1 MYGLVSRTPMLQHFS
16 SLICMTD
23 RRTNMEIGASVILTC
38 ILELLAGLGLFLYG
52 METMS
57 DGLERVAGK
66 QLKGLL
72 GAVTKNRLTQVILGF
87 IITVLMQSSSATT
100 VMLVGFVNAG
110 IMQLSQAVGIIMG
123 ANIGTTV
130 TVLMMSVKLDFD
142 IIFCFVGCIVLFLM
156 MFAPKKFKGLSGIVP
171 VIFGVGTLFLGMG
184 IMSEAMKPLR
194 EWQGFREALA
204 AVNNPIVAVLIGAGI
219 TAVIQSSAAS
229 IAILMPLAELGLIDF
244 QMCMFILF
252 GQNIGTCATAV
263 LACIG
268 TSATSKRVA
277 CVHLLFNVIGTV
289 IFIILALVM
298 PIHTWIQN
306 MVPSNISMQ
315 ISVTHI
321 IFNSV
326 TTVLLL
332 PFCNVLEQLACILI
346 RDDGMTGEAMRLEHF
361 DQRMLGA
368 PAVAA
373 EQLFNETKRMGA
385 IARANFSRA
394 IECFDQ
400 WDEDKAAE
408 AARNEEVLDFLNRE
422 ITTYLVEVKGLDLN
436 AQDTLLVGALF
447 HVINDMERVGDHS
460 QNILEAAQ
468 LRHNE
473 EIKFS
478 AKAVQELDDL
488 SDMVTLQLDRALDLF
503 SRQDNRAVAIKQV
516 EDTEQQIDDTTE
528 ALRQHHVERL
538 KQHKCSAKNGMIY
551 LDILTNLER
560 IGDHAENIATSV
572 EKAQTTHHVA

>member
-1 MYGLVSRTPMLQHFS
+1 M
-16 SLICMTD
+16 
-23 RRTNMEIGASVILTC
+23 NIGTLATC
-38 ILELLAGLGLFLYG
+38 LLELLAGLGLFLYG

-57 DGLERVAGK
+57 EGLERVAGK
-66 QLKGLL
+66 QLKSLL
-72 GAVTKNRLTQVILGF
+72 GAVTKNRVTQVILGF

-142 IIFCFVGCIVLFLM
+142 IIFCFIGCVVLFLM
-156 MFAPKKFKGLSGIVP
+156 MFAPKKFKGLSGFVP
-171 VIFGVGTLFLGMG
+171 VIFGVGALFLGMG
-184 IMSEAMKPLR
+184 LMSAAMEPLR
-194 EWQGFREALA
+194 EWQGFKDALA
-204 AVNNPIVAVLIGAGI
+204 AVKNPIVAVLIGAGI

-229 IAILMPLAELGLIDF
+229 IAILMPLAAMGFIDF
-244 QMCMFILF
+244 RMCMFILF
-252 GQNIGTCATAV
+252 GQNIGTCVTAV

-268 TSATSKRVA
+268 TTATSKRVS
-277 CVHLLFNVIGTV
+277 CVHLLFNIIGTV
-289 IFIILALVM
+289 IFIILAMIL

-306 MVPSNISMQ
+306 LVPGNIEMQ
-315 ISVTHI
+315 IAVTHI

-326 TTVLLL
+326 TTVMLL
-332 PFCNVLEQLACILI
+332 PFCNVLEQLACIII
-346 RDDGMTGEAMRLEHF
+346 RDDGATGEVMKLEHF
-361 DQRMLGA
+361 DQRMLNA

-373 EQLFNETKRMGA
+373 EQLFNETKRMGN
-385 IARANFSRA
+385 IARANFVRA

-400 WDEDKAAE
+400 WDDDKAAE
-408 AARNEEVLDFLNRE
+408 VARNEEVLDFLNHE

-436 AQDTLLVGALF
+436 AQDTLLVGSLF

-468 LRHNE
+468 LRHKE

-478 AKAVQELDDL
+478 DKAVRELDDL
-488 SDMVTLQLDRALDLF
+488 SMMVTNQLDRAMEIF
-503 SRQDNRAVAIKQV
+503 SQQDNRGIALKQV
-516 EDTEQQIDDTTE
+516 EDTEQEIDDITE
-528 ALRQHHVERL
+528 ALREHHVDRL

-560 IGDHAENIATSV
+560 IGDHAENIASSV
-572 EKAQTTHHVA
+572 EKQQTAHHAG

>member
-1 MYGLVSRTPMLQHFS
+1 
-16 SLICMTD
+16 
-23 RRTNMEIGASVILTC
+23 MEIGTSVLLTC
-38 ILELLAGLGLFLYG
+38 LLELLAGLGLFLYG

-66 QLKGLL
+66 QLKNLL
-72 GAVTKNRLTQVILGF
+72 GAVTKNRLTQVLLGF

-130 TVLMMSVKLDFD
+130 TVLMMSVKLDFH
-142 IIFCFVGCIVLFLM
+142 IIFCFIGCIVLFLM
-156 MFAPKKFKGLSGIVP
+156 MFAPKKFGKMEGFVP
-171 VIFGVGTLFLGMG
+171 VIFGVGALFIGMTF
-184 IMSEAMKPLR
+184 MSDAMKPLR
-194 EWQGFREALA
+194 EWQGFVDALA
-204 AVNNPIVAVLIGAGI
+204 AVKNPIVAVLIGAGI

-252 GQNIGTCATAV
+252 GQNIGTCVTAV

-268 TSATSKRVA
+268 TTSISKRVA
-277 CVHLLFNVIGTV
+277 CVHLLFNVLGTG
-289 IFIILALVM
+289 IFIILALILPM
-298 PIHTWIQN
+298 HTWIQN
-306 MVPSNISMQ
+306 LVPGNISMQ

-332 PFCNVLEQLACILI
+332 PLCNVLEQMACIII
-346 RDDGMTGEAMRLEHF
+346 RDDGQTGEAMKLAHF
-361 DQRMLGA
+361 DQRMLNA

-373 EQLFNETKRMGA
+373 EQLFNEAKRMGQ
-385 IARANFSRA
+385 IAKANFVRA

-400 WDEDKAAE
+400 WDDDKAAE
-408 AARNEEVLDFLNRE
+408 VNRNEEVLDFLNHE

-436 AQDTLLVGALF
+436 AQDTLLVGSLF
-447 HVINDMERVGDHS
+447 HVVNDMERVGDHS
-460 QNILEAAQ
+460 LNILEAAQ
-468 LRHNE
+468 LRHRE
-473 EIKFS
+473 EIRFS
-478 AKAVQELDDL
+478 DKAVKELDDL
-488 SDMVTLQLDRALDLF
+488 SAMITTQLERAMELF
-503 SRQDNRAVAIKQV
+503 SHQDNRPVAIKQV
-516 EDTEQQIDDTTE
+516 EDTEQEIDDTTE
-528 ALRQHHVERL
+528 ALREHHVERL

-572 EKAQTTHHVA
+572 EKAQAIHHVA

>member
-1 MYGLVSRTPMLQHFS
+1 
-16 SLICMTD
+16 
-23 RRTNMEIGASVILTC
+23 MEIGASVLFTC

-57 DGLERVAGK
+57 EGLERVAGK
-66 QLKGLL
+66 QLKSLL
-72 GAVTKNRLTQVILGF
+72 GAVTKNRATQVVLGF

-130 TVLMMSVKLDFD
+130 TVLMMSVKLDFH
-142 IIFCFVGCIVLFLM
+142 IIFCFIGCIVLFLM

-171 VIFGVGTLFLGMG
+171 VIFGVGALFIGMTF
-184 IMSEAMKPLR
+184 MSNAMKPLR
-194 EWQGFREALA
+194 DWQGFTNALQ

-219 TAVIQSSAAS
+219 TALIQSSAAS

-252 GQNIGTCATAV
+252 GQNIGTCVTAV

-268 TSATSKRVA
+268 TTATSKRVA

-289 IFIILALVM
+289 IFIILALIL
-298 PIHTWIQN
+298 PLHTWIQSL
-306 MVPSNISMQ
+306 VPGNISMQ

-332 PFCNVLEQLACILI
+332 PFASVLEQLACILI
-346 RDDGMTGEAMRLEHF
+346 RGDGAVGEAMRLEHF
-361 DQRMLGA
+361 DQRMLNA

-373 EQLFNETKRMGA
+373 EQLFNEVKRMGN
-385 IARANFSRA
+385 IARANFERA
-394 IECFDQ
+394 IECFDE
-400 WDEDKAAE
+400 WNDDKAE
-408 AARNEEVLDFLNRE
+408 EIARNEEVLDFLNRE
-422 ITTYLVEVKGLDLN
+422 ITTYLVEVKGLDLGE
-436 AQDTLLVGALF
+436 QDTLLVGSLF
-447 HVINDMERVGDHS
+447 HVVNDMERVGDHS

-473 EIKFS
+473 DIKFS
-478 AKAVQELDDL
+478 EKAVKELDDL
-488 SDMVTLQLDRALDLF
+488 STMVTAQLERAMDLF
-503 SRQDNRAVAIKQV
+503 SRQESHPVALKQV
-516 EDTEQQIDDTTE
+516 EDTEEEIDNITE
-528 ALRQHHVERL
+528 ALRQHHVDRL

-551 LDILTNLER
+551 LDLLTNLER
-560 IGDHAENIATSV
+560 IGDHAENIATAPT
-572 EKAQTTHHVA
+572 KAVASHHIV

>member
-1 MYGLVSRTPMLQHFS
+1 
-16 SLICMTD
+16 
-23 RRTNMEIGASVILTC
+23 MEIGASVIATC
-38 ILELLAGLGLFLYG
+38 LLELLAGLGLFLYG

-57 DGLERVAGK
+57 EGLERVAGK
-66 QLKGLL
+66 QLKNLL
-72 GAVTKNRLTQVILGF
+72 GAVTKNRATQVVLGF

-130 TVLMMSVKLDFD
+130 TVLMMSVKLDFH
-142 IIFCFVGCIVLFLM
+142 IIFCFIGCIVLFLM
-156 MFAPKKFKGLSGIVP
+156 MFAPKKFGKMEGIVP
-171 VIFGVGTLFLGMG
+171 VIFGVGALFIGMTF
-184 IMSEAMKPLR
+184 MSNAMKPLR
-194 EWQGFREALA
+194 DWQGFTDALQ
-204 AVNNPIVAVLIGAGI
+204 AVKNPIVAVLIGAGI
-219 TAVIQSSAAS
+219 TALIQSSAAS

-252 GQNIGTCATAV
+252 GQNIGTCVTAV

-289 IFIILALVM
+289 IFIILALLL
-298 PIHTWIQN
+298 PLHTWIQS
-306 MVPSNISMQ
+306 MVPGNISMQ

-332 PFCNVLEQLACILI
+332 PFASVLEQLACII
-346 RDDGMTGEAMRLEHF
+346 IHDDGMAGEAMRLEHF
-361 DQRMLGA
+361 DQRMLNA

-373 EQLFNETKRMGA
+373 EQLFNEAKRMGS
-385 IARANFSRA
+385 IAKANFVRA
-394 IECFDQ
+394 IECFDE
-400 WDEDKAAE
+400 WDDDKAAE
-408 AARNEEVLDFLNRE
+408 VLRNEEVLDFLNHE

-436 AQDTLLVGALF
+436 AQDTLLVGSLF

-478 AKAVQELDDL
+478 EKAVRELDDL
-488 SDMVTLQLDRALDLF
+488 SAMVSAQLDRAMEIF
-503 SRQDNRAVAIKQV
+503 SKQDNRGVALSQV
-516 EDTEQQIDDTTE
+516 ETTEQEIDDITE
-528 ALRQHHVERL
+528 ALRQHHVDRL

-560 IGDHAENIATSV
+560 IGDHAENIASSV
-572 EKAQTTHHVA
+572 EKQQTAHHVA

>member
-1 MYGLVSRTPMLQHFS
+1 
-16 SLICMTD
+16 
-23 RRTNMEIGASVILTC
+23 MEIGASVILTC

-66 QLKGLL
+66 QLKSLL
-72 GAVTKNRLTQVILGF
+72 GAVTKNRATQVVLGF

-130 TVLMMSVKLDFD
+130 TVLMMSVKLDFH
-142 IIFCFVGCIVLFLM
+142 IIFCFIGCIVLFLM
-156 MFAPKKFKGLSGIVP
+156 MFAPKKFKGLGSVVP
-171 VIFGVGTLFLGMG
+171 VIFGVGALFIGMTF
-184 IMSEAMKPLR
+184 MSNAMKPLR
-194 EWQGFREALA
+194 DWQGFTNALQ

-219 TAVIQSSAAS
+219 TALIQSSAAS

-252 GQNIGTCATAV
+252 GQNIGTCVTAV

-289 IFIILALVM
+289 IFIILALIL
-298 PIHTWIQN
+298 PIHTWIQAA
-306 MVPSNISMQ
+306 VPGNISMQ
-315 ISVTHI
+315 ISLTHI

-326 TTVLLL
+326 TTVMLL
-332 PFCNVLEQLACILI
+332 PFASVLEQLACILI
-346 RDDGMTGEAMRLEHF
+346 HDDGMVGEAMKLQYF
-361 DQRMLGA
+361 DQRMLNA

-373 EQLFNETKRMGA
+373 EQLFNEVKRMGN
-385 IARANFSRA
+385 IARANFVRA

-400 WDEDKAAE
+400 WDEDKAE
-408 AARNEEVLDFLNRE
+408 EIGRNEEVLDFLNRE
-422 ITTYLVEVKGLDLN
+422 ITTYLVEVKGLDLGE
-436 AQDTLLVGALF
+436 QDTLLVGSLF
-447 HVINDMERVGDHS
+447 HVVNDMERVGDHS

-478 AKAVQELDDL
+478 DKAVQELDDL
-488 SDMVTLQLDRALDLF
+488 SSRVTSQLDLALELF
-503 SRQDNRAVAIKQV
+503 AKQDNRSVAIKQV
-516 EDTEQQIDDTTE
+516 EDAEQAIDDITE

-560 IGDHAENIATSV
+560 IGDHAENIATSAT
-572 EKAQTTHHVA
+572 KAVVSHHVM

>member
-1 MYGLVSRTPMLQHFS
+1 MEMSFS
-16 SLICMTD
+16 VL
-23 RRTNMEIGASVILTC
+23 ATC

-66 QLKGLL
+66 QLKSLL
-72 GAVTKNRLTQVILGF
+72 GAVTKNRVTQVLLGF

-130 TVLMMSVKLDFD
+130 TVLMMSVKLDFH
-142 IIFCFVGCIVLFLM
+142 IIFCFIGCVVLFLM
-156 MFAPKKFKGLSGIVP
+156 MFAPKKFGKMEGIVP
-171 VIFGVGTLFLGMG
+171 VIFGVGALFIGMTF
-184 IMSEAMKPLR
+184 MSDAMKPLR
-194 EWQGFREALA
+194 DWQGFADALK
-204 AVNNPIVAVLIGAGI
+204 AVQNPIVAVAIGAGI
-219 TAVIQSSAAS
+219 TALIQSSAAS

-252 GQNIGTCATAV
+252 GQNIGTCVTAV

-268 TSATSKRVA
+268 ASATSKRVA
-277 CVHLLFNVIGTV
+277 CVHLLFNCIGTV
-289 IFIILALVM
+289 IFIILALIL

-306 MVPSNISMQ
+306 LVPGNISMQ

-321 IFNSV
+321 IFNFV

-332 PFCNVLEQLACILI
+332 PFANVLEQLACILI
-346 RDDGMTGEAMRLEHF
+346 RDDGAAGVAMRLEHF
-361 DQRMLGA
+361 DQRMLNA

-373 EQLFNETKRMGA
+373 EQLFNEVKRMGG
-385 IARANFSRA
+385 IAKSNFVKA
-394 IECFDQ
+394 IECFDD
-400 WDEDKAAE
+400 WNDDKAE
-408 AARNEEVLDFLNRE
+408 EVARNEEVLDFLNHE

-436 AQDTLLVGALF
+436 PQDTLLVGALF
-447 HVINDMERVGDHS
+447 HVVNDMERVGDHS

-478 AKAVQELDDL
+478 EKAVKELDDL
-488 SDMVTLQLDRALDLF
+488 SGLITAQIDRALDLF
-503 SRQDNRAVAIKQV
+503 SRQDSSAAAIEQV
-516 EDTEQQIDDTTE
+516 EKTEQEIDDITE
-528 ALRQHHVERL
+528 ALREHHVDRL

-572 EKAQTTHHVA
+572 TKAQAAHHAV

>member
-1 MYGLVSRTPMLQHFS
+1 
-16 SLICMTD
+16 
-23 RRTNMEIGASVILTC
+23 MEIGFATLATC

-52 METMS
+52 MNTMS

-66 QLKGLL
+66 QLKSLL
-72 GAVTKNRLTQVILGF
+72 GAVTKNRATQVVLGF

-130 TVLMMSVKLDFD
+130 TVLMMSIKLDFD
-142 IIFCFVGCIVLFLM
+142 IIFCFIGCIVLFLM
-156 MFAPKKFKGLSGIVP
+156 MFAPKKFKSLSGFVP
-171 VIFGVGTLFLGMG
+171 VIFGVGALFLGMG
-184 IMSEAMKPLR
+184 LMSSAMSPLR
-194 EWQGFREALA
+194 EWQGFKDALA
-204 AVNNPIVAVLIGAGI
+204 AVNHPLIAVLIGAVI

-229 IAILMPLAELGLIDF
+229 IAILMPLAAMKIIPFE
-244 QMCMFILF
+244 MCMFILF
-252 GQNIGTCATAV
+252 GQNIGTCVTAV

-268 TSATSKRVA
+268 ASATSKRVA
-277 CVHLLFNVIGTV
+277 CVHLLFNVIGTL
-289 IFIILALVM
+289 IFIILAMVLPMAEWIVALVGE
-298 PIHTWIQN
+298 N
-306 MVPSNISMQ
+306 NIEMQ

-321 IFNSV
+321 IFNFV
-326 TTVLLL
+326 TTVMLL
-332 PFCNVLEQLACILI
+332 PFSNVLEQLACILI
-346 RDDGMTGEAMRLEHF
+346 RDDGAAGEAMKLKYF
-361 DQRMLGA
+361 DQRMMNA

-373 EQLFNETKRMGA
+373 EQLFNEANRMGK
-385 IARANFSRA
+385 IAKANFVRA

-400 WDEDKAAE
+400 WDDEKAE
-408 AARNEEVLDFLNRE
+408 EIARNEEVLDFLNHE
-422 ITTYLVEVKGLDLN
+422 ITTYLVEVKGLDLSP
-436 AQDTLLVGALF
+436 QDTLLVGAMF

-468 LRHNE
+468 LRHKE

-478 AKAVQELDDL
+478 EKAVKELDDL
-488 SDMVTLQLDRALDLF
+488 SAMITAQLDRAMEIF
-503 SRQDNRAVAIKQV
+503 SKQDTSASVIKLV
-516 EDTEQQIDDTTE
+516 EDIEQEVDDTTE
-528 ALRQHHVERL
+528 ALREHHVDRL

-572 EKAQTTHHVA
+572 KKTQIHHHVA

>member
-1 MYGLVSRTPMLQHFS
+1 
-16 SLICMTD
+16 
-23 RRTNMEIGASVILTC
+23 MELTFSVIFTC

-52 METMS
+52 MNTMS
-57 DGLERVAGK
+57 EGLERVAGK

-72 GAVTKNRLTQVILGF
+72 GAVTKNRATQVILGF

-130 TVLMMSVKLDFD
+130 TVLMMSVKLDFH
-142 IIFCFVGCIVLFLM
+142 IIFCFVGCVMLFM
-156 MFAPKKFKGLSGIVP
+156 VMFAPKKFKGLNGIVP
-171 VIFGVGTLFLGMG
+171 VIFGLGALFIGMVF
-184 IMSEAMKPLR
+184 MSSAMKPLR
-194 EWQGFREALA
+194 EFQGFVDALA
-204 AVNNPIVAVLIGAGI
+204 SVRNPIVAVLIGAGI
-219 TAVIQSSAAS
+219 TALLQSSAAS

-252 GQNIGTCATAV
+252 GQNIGTCITAV

-277 CVHLLFNVIGTV
+277 CVHLLFNIIGTL
-289 IFIILALVM
+289 IFIILALVL
-298 PIHTWIQN
+298 PLHTWIAGL
-306 MVPSNISMQ
+306 VPGNISMQ

-321 IFNSV
+321 LFNSV

-332 PFCNVLEQLACILI
+332 PFANVLEQLACILI
-346 RDDGMTGEAMRLEHF
+346 REDGSVAEPMRLEHF
-361 DQRMLGA
+361 DQRMLMT
-368 PAVAA
+368 PAVAT
-373 EQLFNETKRMGA
+373 EQLFNEVKRMGL
-385 IARANFSRA
+385 IARANFTRA
-394 IECFDQ
+394 IECFDE

-408 AARNEEVLDFLNRE
+408 ITRSEEVLDFLNRE
-422 ITTYLVEVKGLDLN
+422 VTTYLVEVKGLDLGP
-436 AQDTLLVGALF
+436 QDTLLVGSLF
-447 HVINDMERVGDHS
+447 HVVNDMERVGDHS

-478 AKAVQELDDL
+478 PKAVQELDDL
-488 SDMVTLQLDRALDLF
+488 SALVTAQLDRAMDIF
-503 SRQDNRAVAIKQV
+503 SRQDGRPVSLKQV
-516 EDTEQQIDDTTE
+516 IDTEQEIDDTTE

-538 KQHKCSAKNGMIY
+538 KQHKCSAKNGMLY

-572 EKAQTTHHVA
+572 EKQTAGHVAV

>member
-1 MYGLVSRTPMLQHFS
+1 
-16 SLICMTD
+16 
-23 RRTNMEIGASVILTC
+23 MEIGASVIATC
-38 ILELLAGLGLFLYG
+38 LLELLAGLGLFLYG

-57 DGLERVAGK
+57 EGLERVAGK
-66 QLKGLL
+66 QLKNLL
-72 GAVTKNRLTQVILGF
+72 GAVTKNRATQVVLGF

-130 TVLMMSVKLDFD
+130 TVLMMSVKLDFH
-142 IIFCFVGCIVLFLM
+142 IIFCFIGCIVLFLM
-156 MFAPKKFKGLSGIVP
+156 MFAPKKFGKMEGIVP
-171 VIFGVGTLFLGMG
+171 VIFGVGALFIGMTF
-184 IMSEAMKPLR
+184 MSNAMKPLR
-194 EWQGFREALA
+194 DWQGFTDALQ
-204 AVNNPIVAVLIGAGI
+204 AVKNPIVAVLIGAGI
-219 TAVIQSSAAS
+219 TALIQSSAAS

-252 GQNIGTCATAV
+252 GQNIGTCVTAV

-289 IFIILALVM
+289 IFIILALLL
-298 PIHTWIQN
+298 PLHTWIQS
-306 MVPSNISMQ
+306 MVPGNISMQ

-332 PFCNVLEQLACILI
+332 PFASVLEQLACII
-346 RDDGMTGEAMRLEHF
+346 IHDDGMAGEAMRLEHF
-361 DQRMLGA
+361 DQRMLNA

-373 EQLFNETKRMGA
+373 EQLFNEAKRMGG
-385 IARANFSRA
+385 IAKANFVRA
-394 IECFDQ
+394 IECFDE
-400 WDEDKAAE
+400 WDDDKAAE
-408 AARNEEVLDFLNRE
+408 VLRNEEVLDFLNHE

-436 AQDTLLVGALF
+436 AQDTLLVGSLF

-478 AKAVQELDDL
+478 EKAVRELDDL
-488 SDMVTLQLDRALDLF
+488 SAMVSAQLDRAMEIF
-503 SRQDNRAVAIKQV
+503 SKQDNRGVALSQV
-516 EDTEQQIDDTTE
+516 ETTEQEIDDITE
-528 ALRQHHVERL
+528 ALRQHHVDRL

-560 IGDHAENIATSV
+560 IGDHAENIASSV
-572 EKAQTTHHVA
+572 EKQQTAHHVA

>member
-1 MYGLVSRTPMLQHFS
+1 
-16 SLICMTD
+16 
-23 RRTNMEIGASVILTC
+23 MEIGFATLATC

-52 METMS
+52 MNTMS

-72 GAVTKNRLTQVILGF
+72 GAVTKNRATQVVLGF

-130 TVLMMSVKLDFD
+130 TVLMMSIKLDFD
-142 IIFCFVGCIVLFLM
+142 IIFCFIGCIVLFLM
-156 MFAPKKFKGLSGIVP
+156 MFAPKKFKSLGGFVP
-171 VIFGVGTLFLGMG
+171 VIFGVGALFLGMG
-184 IMSEAMKPLR
+184 LMSSAMSPLR
-194 EWQGFREALA
+194 EWQGFKDALA
-204 AVNNPIVAVLIGAGI
+204 AVNHPLIAVLIGAVI

-229 IAILMPLAELGLIDF
+229 IAILMPLAAMKIIPFE
-244 QMCMFILF
+244 MCMFILF
-252 GQNIGTCATAV
+252 GQNIGTCVTAV

-268 TSATSKRVA
+268 ASATSKRVA

-289 IFIILALVM
+289 IFIILAMVLPMAEWIVALVGE
-298 PIHTWIQN
+298 N
-306 MVPSNISMQ
+306 NIEMQ

-326 TTVLLL
+326 TTVMLL
-332 PFCNVLEQLACILI
+332 PFSNVLEQLACILI
-346 RDDGMTGEAMRLEHF
+346 RDDGTTGEAMKLKHF
-361 DQRMLGA
+361 DQRMMNA

-373 EQLFNETKRMGA
+373 EQLFNECKRMGN
-385 IARANFSRA
+385 IAKANFVRA

-408 AARNEEVLDFLNRE
+408 VARSEEVLDFLNHE

-436 AQDTLLVGALF
+436 PQDTLLVGALF
-447 HVINDMERVGDHS
+447 HVVNDMERVGDHS

-468 LRHNE
+468 LRHKE
-473 EIKFS
+473 EIRFS
-478 AKAVQELDDL
+478 EKAVKELDDL
-488 SDMVTLQLDRALDLF
+488 SAMITAQLDRAMDIF
-503 SRQDNRAVAIKQV
+503 SRQDTRAVALKQV
-516 EDTEQQIDDTTE
+516 EDVEQEIDDITE
-528 ALRQHHVERL
+528 ALREHHVDRL

-572 EKAQTTHHVA
+572 MKAQAAHHVA

>member
-1 MYGLVSRTPMLQHFS
+1 
-16 SLICMTD
+16 
-23 RRTNMEIGASVILTC
+23 MELSFSVIFTC

-52 METMS
+52 MNTMS

-66 QLKGLL
+66 QLKSLL
-72 GAVTKNRLTQVILGF
+72 TAVTRNRAMQVILGF

-130 TVLMMSVKLDFD
+130 TVLMMSVKLDFH
-142 IIFCFVGCIVLFLM
+142 IIFCFIGCIILFMM
-156 MFAPKKFKGLSGIVP
+156 MFAPKKFGSLGGIVP
-171 VIFGVGTLFLGMG
+171 VIFGVGALFIGMNF
-184 IMSEAMKPLR
+184 MSAAMTPLR
-194 EWQGFREALA
+194 DFQGFADALA
-204 AVNNPIVAVLIGAGI
+204 AVRNPLVAVLIGAGI
-219 TAVIQSSAAS
+219 TALIQSSAAS

-252 GQNIGTCATAV
+252 GQNIGTCITAV

-277 CVHLLFNVIGTV
+277 CVHLLFNVIGTI
-289 IFIILALVM
+289 IFIILALVL
-298 PIHTWIQN
+298 PLHTWIQQL
-306 MVPSNISMQ
+306 VPGNISGQ
-315 ISVTHI
+315 IAVTHI

-326 TTVLLL
+326 TTLLLL
-332 PFCNVLEQLACILI
+332 PFSNVLEQLACILI
-346 RDDGMTGEAMRLEHF
+346 RDDGITGEAMRLEHF
-361 DQRMLGA
+361 DKRMLNA

-373 EQLFNETKRMGA
+373 EQLFNEVKRMGG
-385 IARANFSRA
+385 IARANFIRA
-394 IECFDQ
+394 TECFDE

-408 AARNEEVLDFLNRE
+408 INRSEEVLDFLNRE
-422 ITTYLVEVKGLDLN
+422 ITTYLVEVKGLDLSE
-436 AQDTLLVGALF
+436 ADTLLVGSLF
-447 HVINDMERVGDHS
+447 HVVNDMERVGDHS

-468 LRHNE
+468 LRFNE

-488 SDMVTLQLDRALDLF
+488 SARVTGQLDRAMALF
-503 SRQDNRAVAIKQV
+503 SKQDDRPELRAEV
-516 EDTEQQIDDTTE
+516 EKAEQEIDDITE
-528 ALRQHHVERL
+528 ALREHHVERL

-572 EKAQTTHHVA
+572 EKYQNGHHSA

>member
-1 MYGLVSRTPMLQHFS
+1 
-16 SLICMTD
+16 
-23 RRTNMEIGASVILTC
+23 MEIGFATLATC

-52 METMS
+52 MNTMS

-66 QLKGLL
+66 QLKSLL
-72 GAVTKNRLTQVILGF
+72 GAVTKNRATQVVLGF

-123 ANIGTTV
+123 AKIRTTV

-142 IIFCFVGCIVLFLM
+142 IIFCFIGCIVLFLM
-156 MFAPKKFKGLSGIVP
+156 MFAPKKFKNLGGFVP
-171 VIFGVGTLFLGMG
+171 VIFGVGALFLGMG
-184 IMSEAMKPLR
+184 LMSSAMSPLR
-194 EWQGFREALA
+194 EWQGFKDALA
-204 AVNNPIVAVLIGAGI
+204 AVNHPLIAVLIGAGI

-229 IAILMPLAELGLIDF
+229 IAILMPLAAMGLIDF

-252 GQNIGTCATAV
+252 GQNIGTCVTAV

-268 TSATSKRVA
+268 TTATSKRVA
-277 CVHLLFNVIGTV
+277 CVHLLFNIIGTV
-289 IFIILALVM
+289 IFIILALVL
-298 PIHTWIQN
+298 PIHTWIQSF
-306 MVPSNISMQ
+306 VPSNIEMQ
-315 ISVTHI
+315 IAVTHI

-326 TTVLLL
+326 TTVMLL
-332 PFCNVLEQLACILI
+332 PFSNVLEQLACILI
-346 RDDGMTGEAMRLEHF
+346 RDDGTAGEAMKLKHF
-361 DQRMLGA
+361 DQRMMNA

-373 EQLFNETKRMGA
+373 EQLFNECKRMGN
-385 IARANFSRA
+385 IAKANFVRA

-408 AARNEEVLDFLNRE
+408 VARSEEVLDFLNNE

-436 AQDTLLVGALF
+436 FQDTMLVGALF
-447 HVINDMERVGDHS
+447 HVVNDMERVGDHS

-468 LRHNE
+468 LRHKE
-473 EIKFS
+473 EIRFS
-478 AKAVQELDDL
+478 EKAVKELDDL
-488 SDMVTLQLDRALDLF
+488 SAMITAQLDRAMDIF
-503 SRQDNRAVAIKQV
+503 SRQDTRAVALKQV
-516 EDTEQQIDDTTE
+516 EDVEQEIDDITE
-528 ALRQHHVERL
+528 ALREHHVDRL

-572 EKAQTTHHVA
+572 MKAQAAHHVA

>member
-1 MYGLVSRTPMLQHFS
+1 
-16 SLICMTD
+16 
-23 RRTNMEIGASVILTC
+23 MEIGANVLLTC

-66 QLKGLL
+66 QLKSLL
-72 GAVTKNRLTQVILGF
+72 GAVTKNRATQVVLGF

-130 TVLMMSVKLDFD
+130 TVLMMSVKLDFH
-142 IIFCFVGCIVLFLM
+142 IIFCFIGCIVLFLM

-171 VIFGVGTLFLGMG
+171 VIFGVGALFIGMTF
-184 IMSEAMKPLR
+184 MSNAMKPLR
-194 EWQGFREALA
+194 DWQGFTNALQ

-219 TAVIQSSAAS
+219 TALIQSSAAS

-252 GQNIGTCATAV
+252 GQNIGTCVTAV

-268 TSATSKRVA
+268 ASATSKRVA

-289 IFIILALVM
+289 IFIILALIL
-298 PIHTWIQN
+298 PIHTWIQAA
-306 MVPSNISMQ
+306 VPGNISMQ
-315 ISVTHI
+315 ISLTHI

-326 TTVLLL
+326 TTVMLL
-332 PFCNVLEQLACILI
+332 PFAGVLEQLACILI
-346 RDDGMTGEAMRLEHF
+346 REDGMVGEAMKLQHF
-361 DQRMLGA
+361 DQRMLNA

-373 EQLFNETKRMGA
+373 EQLFNEVKRMGN
-385 IARANFSRA
+385 IARANFVRA

-400 WDEDKAAE
+400 WDDDKAE
-408 AARNEEVLDFLNRE
+408 EIGRNEEVLDFLNRE
-422 ITTYLVEVKGLDLN
+422 ITTYLVEVKGLDLGE
-436 AQDTLLVGALF
+436 QDTLLVGSLF
-447 HVINDMERVGDHS
+447 HVVNDMERVGDHS

-473 EIKFS
+473 DIKFS
-478 AKAVQELDDL
+478 EKAVKELDDL
-488 SDMVTLQLDRALDLF
+488 SAMVTAQLDRAMDLF
-503 SRQDNRAVAIKQV
+503 SRQESSPAAFRPV
-516 EDTEQQIDDTTE
+516 EDTEEEIDNITE
-528 ALRQHHVERL
+528 ALRQHHVDRL

-560 IGDHAENIATSV
+560 IGDHAENIATSST
-572 EKAQTTHHVA
+572 KAVASHHIV

>member
-1 MYGLVSRTPMLQHFS
+1 MEMSFS
-16 SLICMTD
+16 VL
-23 RRTNMEIGASVILTC
+23 ATC

-66 QLKGLL
+66 QLKSLL
-72 GAVTKNRLTQVILGF
+72 GAVTKNRVTQVLLGF

-130 TVLMMSVKLDFD
+130 TVLMMSVKLDFH
-142 IIFCFVGCIVLFLM
+142 IIFCFIGCVVLFLM
-156 MFAPKKFKGLSGIVP
+156 MFAPKKFGKMEGIVP
-171 VIFGVGTLFLGMG
+171 VIFGVGALFIGMTF
-184 IMSEAMKPLR
+184 MSDAMKPLR
-194 EWQGFREALA
+194 GWEGFTNALA
-204 AVNNPIVAVLIGAGI
+204 AVKNPLVAVAIGAGI
-219 TAVIQSSAAS
+219 TALIQSSAAS

-252 GQNIGTCATAV
+252 GQNIGTCVTAV

-268 TSATSKRVA
+268 ASATSKRVA
-277 CVHLLFNVIGTV
+277 CVHLLFNCIGTV
-289 IFIILALVM
+289 IFIILALIL

-306 MVPSNISMQ
+306 LVPGNISMQ

-321 IFNSV
+321 IFNFV

-332 PFCNVLEQLACILI
+332 PFANVLEQLACILI
-346 RDDGMTGEAMRLEHF
+346 RDDGAAGVAMRLEHF
-361 DQRMLGA
+361 DQRMLNA

-373 EQLFNETKRMGA
+373 EQLFNEVKRMGG
-385 IARANFSRA
+385 IAKSNFVKA
-394 IECFDQ
+394 IECFDD
-400 WDEDKAAE
+400 WNDDKAE
-408 AARNEEVLDFLNRE
+408 EVARNEEVLDFLNHE

-436 AQDTLLVGALF
+436 PQDTLLVGALF
-447 HVINDMERVGDHS
+447 HVVNDMERVGDHS

-478 AKAVQELDDL
+478 EKAVKELDDL
-488 SDMVTLQLDRALDLF
+488 SGLITVQIDRALDLF
-503 SRQDNRAVAIKQV
+503 SRQDSSAAAIEQV
-516 EDTEQQIDDTTE
+516 EKTEQEIDDITE
-528 ALRQHHVERL
+528 ALREHHVDRL

-572 EKAQTTHHVA
+572 TKAQAAHHAV

>member
-1 MYGLVSRTPMLQHFS
+1 MEMSFS
-16 SLICMTD
+16 VL
-23 RRTNMEIGASVILTC
+23 ATC

-52 METMS
+52 MDTMS

-66 QLKGLL
+66 QLKSLL
-72 GAVTKNRLTQVILGF
+72 GAVTKNRATQVVLGF

-130 TVLMMSVKLDFD
+130 TVLMMSVKLDFH
-142 IIFCFVGCIVLFLM
+142 IIFCFIGCIVLFLM
-156 MFAPKKFKGLSGIVP
+156 MFAPKKFGKMEGIVP
-171 VIFGVGTLFLGMG
+171 VIFGVGALFIGMTF
-184 IMSEAMKPLR
+184 MSDAMKPLR
-194 EWQGFREALA
+194 GWEGFTNALA
-204 AVNNPIVAVLIGAGI
+204 AVKNPLVAVLIGAGI
-219 TAVIQSSAAS
+219 TALIQSSAAS

-252 GQNIGTCATAV
+252 GQNIGTCVTAV

-268 TSATSKRVA
+268 ASATSKRVA
-277 CVHLLFNVIGTV
+277 CVHLLFNCIGTV
-289 IFIILALVM
+289 IFIILALIL

-306 MVPSNISMQ
+306 LVPGNISMQ

-321 IFNSV
+321 IFNFV
-326 TTVLLL
+326 TTLLLL
-332 PFCNVLEQLACILI
+332 PFASVLEQLACILI
-346 RDDGMTGEAMRLEHF
+346 RDDGVTGVAMKLEHF
-361 DQRMLGA
+361 DQRMLNA

-373 EQLFNETKRMGA
+373 EQLFNEVKRMGG
-385 IARANFSRA
+385 IAKANFVKA
-394 IECFDQ
+394 IECFDE
-400 WDEDKAAE
+400 WNDDKAE
-408 AARNEEVLDFLNRE
+408 EIARNEEVLDFLNHE
-422 ITTYLVEVKGLDLN
+422 ITTYLVEVKGLDLS

-447 HVINDMERVGDHS
+447 HVVNDMERVGDHS

-473 EIKFS
+473 DIKFS
-478 AKAVQELDDL
+478 EKAVKELDDL
-488 SDMVTLQLDRALDLF
+488 STLITAQIDTALDLF
-503 SRQDNRAVAIKQV
+503 SRQDSSAAAIAQV
-516 EDTEQQIDDTTE
+516 EKTEQEIDDITE
-528 ALRQHHVERL
+528 ALREHHVDRL

-560 IGDHAENIATSV
+560 IGDHAENIATSAS
-572 EKAQTTHHVA
+572 KAQAVHHAA

>member
-1 MYGLVSRTPMLQHFS
+1 MEMSFS
-16 SLICMTD
+16 VL
-23 RRTNMEIGASVILTC
+23 ATC

-66 QLKGLL
+66 QLKSLL
-72 GAVTKNRLTQVILGF
+72 GAVTKNRVTQVLLGF

-130 TVLMMSVKLDFD
+130 TVLMMSVKLDFH
-142 IIFCFVGCIVLFLM
+142 IIFCFIGCVVLFLM
-156 MFAPKKFKGLSGIVP
+156 MFAPKKFGKMEGIVP
-171 VIFGVGTLFLGMG
+171 VIFGVGALFIGMTF
-184 IMSEAMKPLR
+184 MSDAMKPLR
-194 EWQGFREALA
+194 EWQGFVDALSS
-204 AVNNPIVAVLIGAGI
+204 VKNPIVAVLIGAGI
-219 TAVIQSSAAS
+219 TAIIQSSAAS

-252 GQNIGTCATAV
+252 GQNIGTCVTAV

-268 TSATSKRVA
+268 ASATSKRVA
-277 CVHLLFNVIGTV
+277 CVHLLFNCIGTV
-289 IFIILALVM
+289 IFIILALIL

-306 MVPSNISMQ
+306 LVPGNVSMQ

-321 IFNSV
+321 MFNSV

-332 PFCNVLEQLACILI
+332 PFANVLEQLACILI
-346 RDDGMTGEAMRLEHF
+346 RDDGAAGVAMRLEHF
-361 DQRMLGA
+361 DQRMLNA

-373 EQLFNETKRMGA
+373 EQLFNEVKRMGG
-385 IARANFSRA
+385 IAKSNFVKA
-394 IECFDQ
+394 IECFDD
-400 WDEDKAAE
+400 WNDDKAE
-408 AARNEEVLDFLNRE
+408 EVARNEEVLAFPNHE

-447 HVINDMERVGDHS
+447 HVVNDMERGGDHS

-478 AKAVQELDDL
+478 EKAVKELDDL
-488 SDMVTLQLDRALDLF
+488 SGLITAQIDRALDLF
-503 SRQDNRAVAIKQV
+503 SRQDSSAAAIEQV
-516 EDTEQQIDDTTE
+516 EKTEQEIDDITE
-528 ALRQHHVERL
+528 ALREHHVDRL

-560 IGDHAENIATSV
+560 IGDHAENIASSV
-572 EKAQTTHHVA
+572 DKNQNVHHVA

>member
-1 MYGLVSRTPMLQHFS
+1 
-16 SLICMTD
+16 
-23 RRTNMEIGASVILTC
+23 MELNFGVIATC
-38 ILELLAGLGLFLYG
+38 ILQLLAGLGLFLYG
-52 METMS
+52 MNTMS
-57 DGLERVAGK
+57 EGLEKVAGK

-72 GAVTKNRLTQVILGF
+72 GAVTKNRAMQVVLGF

-110 IMQLSQAVGIIMG
+110 IMQLSHAVGIIMG

-130 TVLMMSVKLDFD
+130 TVLMMSVKLDFHF
-142 IIFCFVGCIVLFLM
+142 IFCFIGCILLFM
-156 MFAPKKFKGLSGIVP
+156 IMFAPKKFKKLDGIVP
-171 VIFGVGTLFLGMG
+171 VIFGLGALFIGMVF
-184 IMSEAMKPLR
+184 MSQAMQPLR
-194 EWQGFREALA
+194 EFEGFRNALA
-204 AVNNPIVAVLIGAGI
+204 SVKNPLVAVLIGAGI
-219 TAVIQSSAAS
+219 TALLQSSAAS
-229 IAILMPLAELGLIDF
+229 IAILMPLAEMGLIDF

-252 GQNIGTCATAV
+252 GQNIGTCITAV

-277 CVHLLFNVIGTV
+277 CVHLLFNIIGTIV
-289 IFIILALVM
+289 FIIIALIL
-298 PIHTWIQN
+298 PLDQWIAG
-306 MVPSNISMQ
+306 MVPGNVSMQ

-332 PFCNVLEQLACILI
+332 PFASMLEQLACIFI
-346 RDDGMTGEAMRLEHF
+346 KEDGFAGESLKLEHF
-361 DQRMLGA
+361 DQRMLLT

-373 EQLFNETKRMGA
+373 EQLFNEAQRMGG
-385 IARANFSRA
+385 IALANFNRA
-394 IECFDQ
+394 IECFNE

-408 AARNEEVLDFLNRE
+408 IGRNEEVLDFLNRE
-422 ITTYLVEVKGLDLN
+422 ITTYLVEVKGLDLGE
-436 AQDTLLVGALF
+436 QDTLLVGSLF

-478 AKAVQELDDL
+478 QKAVQEIADL
-488 SDMVTLQLDRALDLF
+488 SAAVTAQLERAMEMF
-503 SRQDNRAVAIKQV
+503 ARQDNRPVSRKQV
-516 EDTEQQIDDTTE
+516 EEVEQMIDDTTE
-528 ALRQHHVERL
+528 ALREHHVERL

-572 EKAQTTHHVA
+572 DKVTAAHHTA

>member
-1 MYGLVSRTPMLQHFS
+1 
-16 SLICMTD
+16 
-23 RRTNMEIGASVILTC
+23 MEIGTSVILTC
-38 ILELLAGLGLFLYG
+38 LLELLAGLGLFLYG

-57 DGLERVAGK
+57 EGLERVAGK
-66 QLKGLL
+66 QLKNLL
-72 GAVTKNRLTQVILGF
+72 GAVTKNRLTQVLLGF

-123 ANIGTTV
+123 ANIGTTM
-130 TVLMMSVKLDFD
+130 TVLMMSVKLDFH
-142 IIFCFVGCIVLFLM
+142 IIFCFIGCVVLFLM
-156 MFAPKKFKGLSGIVP
+156 MFAPKKFGKMEGLVP
-171 VIFGVGTLFLGMG
+171 VIFGVGALFIGMTF
-184 IMSEAMKPLR
+184 MSDAMKPLR
-194 EWQGFREALA
+194 EWQGFVDALA
-204 AVNNPIVAVLIGAGI
+204 AVKNPIVAVLIGAGI

-229 IAILMPLAELGLIDF
+229 IAIMMPLAELGLIDF

-252 GQNIGTCATAV
+252 GQNIGTCVTAV

-268 TSATSKRVA
+268 TTSTSKRVA

-289 IFIILALVM
+289 IFIIFALIA
-298 PIHTWIQN
+298 PLHTWIQN
-306 MVPSNISMQ
+306 AVPGNISMQ

-332 PFCNVLEQLACILI
+332 PLCNVLEQMACIII
-346 RDDGMTGEAMRLEHF
+346 RDDGQAGEAMRLEHF
-361 DQRMLGA
+361 DQRMLNA

-373 EQLFNETKRMGA
+373 EQLFNEAKRMGG
-385 IARANFSRA
+385 IAKANFVRA

-400 WDEDKAAE
+400 WDDDKAAE
-408 AARNEEVLDFLNRE
+408 VMRNEEVLDVLNHE

-436 AQDTLLVGALF
+436 AQDTLLVGSLF
-447 HVINDMERVGDHS
+447 HVVNDMERVGDHS
-460 QNILEAAQ
+460 LNILEAAQ
-468 LRHNE
+468 LRHQE
-473 EIKFS
+473 EIRFS
-478 AKAVQELDDL
+478 DKAVKELDDL
-488 SDMVTLQLDRALDLF
+488 SAMIITQLDRAMELF
-503 SRQDNRAVAIKQV
+503 SHQDNRPVAIKQV
-516 EDTEQQIDDTTE
+516 EDTEQEIDDTTE
-528 ALRQHHVERL
+528 ALREHHVDRL

-572 EKAQTTHHVA
+572 EKAQAIHHVA

>member
-1 MYGLVSRTPMLQHFS
+1 
-16 SLICMTD
+16 
-23 RRTNMEIGASVILTC
+23 MEIGFATLATC

-52 METMS
+52 MNTMS

-66 QLKGLL
+66 QLKSLL
-72 GAVTKNRLTQVILGF
+72 GAVTKNRATQVVLGF

-130 TVLMMSVKLDFD
+130 TVLMMSIKLDFD
-142 IIFCFVGCIVLFLM
+142 IIFCFIGCIVLFLM
-156 MFAPKKFKGLSGIVP
+156 MFAPKKFKNLGGFVP
-171 VIFGVGTLFLGMG
+171 VIFGVGALFLGMG
-184 IMSEAMKPLR
+184 LMSSAMSPLR
-194 EWQGFREALA
+194 EWQGFKDALA
-204 AVNNPIVAVLIGAGI
+204 AVNHPLIAVLIGAVI

-229 IAILMPLAELGLIDF
+229 IAILMPLAAMKIIPFE
-244 QMCMFILF
+244 MCMFILF
-252 GQNIGTCATAV
+252 GQNIGTCVTAV

-268 TSATSKRVA
+268 ASATSKRVA
-277 CVHLLFNVIGTV
+277 CVHLLFNVIGTG
-289 IFIILALVM
+289 IFIILAMVLPMAEWIVALVGE
-298 PIHTWIQN
+298 N
-306 MVPSNISMQ
+306 NIEMQ

-326 TTVLLL
+326 TTVMLL
-332 PFCNVLEQLACILI
+332 PFSNVMEQLACILI
-346 RDDGMTGEAMRLEHF
+346 RDDGTAGEAMKLKHF
-361 DQRMLGA
+361 DQRMLMT
-368 PAVAA
+368 PAVAT
-373 EQLFNETKRMGA
+373 EQLFNECKRMGN
-385 IARANFSRA
+385 IAKANFVRA

-408 AARNEEVLDFLNRE
+408 IAHSEEVLDFLNHE

-436 AQDTLLVGALF
+436 FQDTMLVGALF
-447 HVINDMERVGDHS
+447 HVVNDMERVGDHS

-468 LRHNE
+468 LRHKE
-473 EIKFS
+473 EIRFS
-478 AKAVQELDDL
+478 EKAVKELDDL
-488 SDMVTLQLDRALDLF
+488 SAMITAQLDRAMDIF
-503 SRQDNRAVAIKQV
+503 SRQDTRAVALKQV
-516 EDTEQQIDDTTE
+516 EDVEQEIDDITE
-528 ALRQHHVERL
+528 ALREHHVDRL

-572 EKAQTTHHVA
+572 MKAQAAHHVA